1 MRRGT
6 VAACLTL
13 LLFLPVRALAQET
26 DGVLMEETQRLLEE
40 MDLSS
45 IQEQAPELD
54 VQSILRSAAQGG
66 EEVDGEA
73 LWQAVRGMAL
83 GSVRELVPRM
93 LRIVGVSVLCAGLLQ
108 LRVLSEKDSLT
119 GLLETLAYL
128 SLALPA
134 AADCAALFAQ
144 GREVTQRMADF
155 YSAVLPTMLSLLTA
169 IGGTRSALLMEQ
181 LSLAATGGLTRFVQS
196 VLMGALGLCAALT
209 VVQHV
214 APEIRLGRTMRALRT
229 GVHWALGLCFT
240 AFLGLITVQ
249 GMTGAHYDG
258 VTVRTAKYAIDKFVP
273 VVGGAFKDT
282 ADTLIG
288 CSIVV
293 KNAVGVVGLAGLL
306 AIMLR
311 PCAGILCT
319 VAAYRACAAAL
330 EPLGCGRI
338 GSALSD
344 FADILT
350 TLFIIIISV
359 SAMFFVFLAELMRI
373 GMGFV

>member
-1 MRRGT
+1 MM
-6 VAACLTL
+6 VLLILVPNAA
-13 LLFLPVRALAQET
+13 FAQPEI
-26 DGVLMEETQRLLEE
+26 GFFQQETQRLIEE
-40 MDLSS
+40 MDLSG
-45 IQEQAPELD
+45 IQEELPELD
-54 VQSILRSAAQGG
+54 IGGILREAAQGG
-66 EEVDGEA
+66 GAVDGQV
-73 LWQAVRGMAL
+73 LWQAVRGAVL
-83 GSVRELVPRM
+83 GSVRELVPLM
-93 LRIVGVSVLCAGLLQ
+93 LRIIGVSVLCAGLLQ
-108 LRVLSEKDSLT
+108 LRVLSGKDSLT

-128 SLALPA
+128 SLILPV
-134 AADCAALFAQ
+134 AADCAAIFAQ
-144 GREVTQRMADF
+144 GRAVTQRMADF

-169 IGGTRSALLMEQ
+169 IGGTRSALVLEQ
-181 LSLAATGGLTRFVQS
+181 LSLAATGSLTKFVQS
-196 VLMGALGLCAALT
+196 VLMGVLGGCAALT

-214 APEIRLGRTMRALRT
+214 APEIRLSRTMRALRT
-229 GVHWALGLCFT
+229 GVHWALGLSFT

-293 KNAVGVVGLAGLL
+293 KNAVGVVGLAGIL
-306 AIMLR
+306 ALMLR

-330 EPLGCGRI
+330 EPLGCARI
-338 GSALSD
+338 GSALCD

>member
-1 MRRGT
+1 M
-6 VAACLTL
+6 L
-13 LLFLPVRALAQET
+13 LLFAPVRTMAQEESGT
-26 DGVLMEETQRLLEE
+26 LQEETQRLLDE

-45 IQEQAPELD
+45 IQEQVPELD
-54 VQSILRSAAQGG
+54 VEQILRSAAQGSG
-66 EEVDGEA
+66 ALDGEA
-73 LWQAVRGMAL
+73 LWRAVRGMAL
-83 GSVRELVPRM
+83 GSVRELAPRM

-108 LRVLSEKDSLT
+108 LRLLNEKDSLT
-119 GLLETLAYL
+119 RLFETLAYL
-128 SLALPA
+128 SLCLPV
-134 AADCAALFAQ
+134 AADCSALFVQ
-144 GREVTQRMADF
+144 GREVTRRMADF
-155 YSAVLPTMLSLLTA
+155 YGAMLPTMLSLLTA
-169 IGGTRSALLMEQ
+169 IGGTRSALTMEQ
-181 LSLAATGGLTRFVQS
+181 LSLVATGGLTRFVQS
-196 VLMGALGLCAALT
+196 VLMGVLGLCAALT

-229 GVHWALGLCFT
+229 GVHWTLGLCFT
-240 AFLGLITVQ
+240 AFLGIITVQ
-249 GMTGAHYDG
+249 GLTGAHYDG
-258 VTVRTAKYAIDKFVP
+258 VTVRTAKYAVDKFVP

-293 KNAVGVVGLAGLL
+293 KNAVGVVGLAGIVG
-306 AIMLR
+306 IMLR
-311 PCAGILCT
+311 PCAGIVCT
-319 VAAYRACAAAL
+319 IAAYRACAAAL

>member
-1 MRRGT
+1 MM
-6 VAACLTL
+6 
-13 LLFLPVRALAQET
+13 LLFLPVRALAQEA
-26 DGVLMEETQRLLEE
+26 DGILMEETQRLLEE

-66 EEVDGEA
+66 GEVDGEA

-128 SLALPA
+128 SLALPV

-319 VAAYRACAAAL
+319 VAAYRACAVAL

-350 TLFIIIISV
+350 SLFIIIISV

>member
-1 MRRGT
+1 MIWLIFAPD
-6 VAACLTL
+6 VAFAQAESG
-13 LLFLPVRALAQET
+13 LFQQ
-26 DGVLMEETQRLLEE
+26 ETQRLIEE
-40 MDLSS
+40 MDLSG
-45 IQEQAPELD
+45 IQQELPELD
-54 VQSILRSAAQGG
+54 VGGILRKAAQGG
-66 EEVDGEA
+66 GVVDGQV
-73 LWQAVRGMAL
+73 LWQAVRGAVL
-83 GSVRELVPRM
+83 GSVRELVPLM
-93 LRIVGVSVLCAGLLQ
+93 LRIIGVSVLCA
-108 LRVLSEKDSLT
+108 

-128 SLALPA
+128 SLILPV
-134 AADCAALFAQ
+134 AADCAAIFAQ

-169 IGGTRSALLMEQ
+169 IGGTRSALVLEQ
-181 LSLAATGGLTRFVQS
+181 LSLAATGGLTKFVQS
-196 VLMGALGLCAALT
+196 VLMGVLGGCAALT

-214 APEIRLGRTMRALRT
+214 APEIRLSRTLRALRT
-229 GVHWALGLCFT
+229 GVHWALGLSFT

-249 GMTGAHYDG
+249 GMTGSHYDG

-293 KNAVGVVGLAGLL
+293 KNAVGVVGLAGIL
-306 AIMLR
+306 ALMLR

-330 EPLGCGRI
+330 EPLGCARI
-338 GSALSD
+338 GSALCD

>member
-1 MRRGT
+1 M
-6 VAACLTL
+6 L
-13 LLFLPVRALAQET
+13 LLFLPVRCMAQEM
-26 DGVLMEETQRLLEE
+26 DGMLAEETQRLLEK
-40 MDLSS
+40 MDLST

-66 EEVDGEA
+66 GEVDGEA
-73 LWQAVRGMAL
+73 LWQAVRSMAL
-83 GSVRELVPRM
+83 GSVRELAPRM
-93 LRIVGVSVLCAGLLQ
+93 LRILGVSVLCAGLLQ
-108 LRVLSEKDSLT
+108 LRVLSERDSLT

-128 SLALPA
+128 SLALPV
-134 AADCAALFAQ
+134 AADCAEQFAK

-181 LSLAATGGLTRFVQS
+181 MSLAATGGLTRFVQS
-196 VLMGALGLCAALT
+196 ALMSVLGLCAALT

-214 APEIRLGRTMRALRT
+214 AQEIRLSRTLRALRT

-240 AFLGLITVQ
+240 AFLGYITVQ
-249 GMTGAHYDG
+249 GMTGAYYDG
-258 VTVRTAKYAIDKFVP
+258 VTVRAAKYAIDKFVP

-293 KNAVGVVGLAGLL
+293 KNAVGVVGLTGLL
-306 AIMLR
+306 AIILR

-319 VAAYRACAAAL
+319 VAAYRGCAAAL
-330 EPLGCGRI
+330 EPLGCTRI

-359 SAMFFVFLAELMRI
+359 SAMFFVFLAELMRM
-373 GMGFV
+373 GMGFL